1 MISPEGSGKIKSFPY
16 LNSPVV
22 YFNLT
27 SEDIK
32 TLYKGIQIL
41 ADVLFSAGAV
51 SLFPSVDKNLTINDK
66 MDVGKIIEL
75 SKQKLNLM
83 TIHLFSSL
91 EWERRNYATNPYG
104 KLWDHKNIYINDGS
118 ILCDSPGV
126 NPQGS
131 IMALQSITLKFY

>member
-91 EWERRNYATNPYG
+91 RMGKEKKIMQQTHMVNYGIIKTF
-104 KLWDHKNIYINDGS
+104 I
-118 ILCDSPGV
+118 
-126 NPQGS
+126 
-131 IMALQSITLKFY
+131 